1 MTKPREK
8 KIISYWQNYDQDMAC
23 RLARRSLRENKSLTA
38 TPFLSCSVLIRKDD
52 HENLTNDTPTT
63 SPNQKREKLTIVSS
77 LQSRSKSLR
86 WLICKFN

>member
-8 KIISYWQNYDQDMAC
+8 KIIDQEMAC

-63 SPNQKREKLTIVSS
+63 SPNQKREIGRAHV
-77 LQSRSKSLR
+77 
-86 WLICKFN
+86 